1 MFIGIGV
8 DFKRQ
13 PGRESPIIAKHR
25 SFISYY
31 RLLTP
36 NIFVCPPICLTSLRQ
51 FAYGYMS
58 LHHNVLYDCAKIAYT
73 NLGTKEKTLHV
84 AYFSYFLPVAV
95 CNYLFT
101 EALHKGLIGLS
112 GAR

>member
-1 MFIGIGV
+1 MF
-8 DFKRQ
+8 DK
-13 PGRESPIIAKHR
+13 S
-25 SFISYY
+25 
-31 RLLTP
+31 TP
-36 NIFVCPPICLTSLRQ
+36 VCLWVYVPTP
-51 FAYGYMS
+51 Y
-58 LHHNVLYDCAKIAYT
+58 VLYDCAKIAYT